1 MIVEVKKLVLKN
13 VTTSLYAVIQRCQV
27 HESFVFYRLYCSPK
41 EKDHIRRKPNSKKKN
56 IYVWN
61 QSYILLICQK
71 LELVGPV
78 QQKIKL
84 PSQTRGVFKDPYK
97 NIYLMT
103 EIWNLFIQKC
113 NEIVLKKWNKNKPNS
128 LNIVNILRMI

>member
-1 MIVEVKKLVLKN
+1 M
-13 VTTSLYAVIQRCQV
+13 
-27 HESFVFYRLYCSPK
+27 
-41 EKDHIRRKPNSKKKN
+41 
-56 IYVWN
+56 WN